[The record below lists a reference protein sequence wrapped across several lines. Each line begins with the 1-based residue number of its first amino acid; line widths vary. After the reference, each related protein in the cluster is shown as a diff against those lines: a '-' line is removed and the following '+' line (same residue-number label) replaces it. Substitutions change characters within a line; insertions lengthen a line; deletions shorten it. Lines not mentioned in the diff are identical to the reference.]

1 LHQFKKK
8 QNEITPHKSAK
19 IKSKITQIQKEKL
32 ACAKGRKKDRLL
44 SIYKKKKREN
54 KKEKCAKK

>member
-19 IKSKITQIQKEKL
+19 IKSKITQIQKENWDK
-32 ACAKGRKKDRLL
+32 CAKGRKKGLT
-44 SIYKKKKREN
+44 SIYLQKEKKRE
-54 KKEKCAKK
+54 

>member
-19 IKSKITQIQKEKL
+19 IKSKITQIQKENWDKCHVK
-32 ACAKGRKKDRLL
+32 CAKGRKKGLT
-44 SIYKKKKREN
+44 SIYLQKEKKRE
-54 KKEKCAKK
+54 